1 MNLLLLENN
10 MFGEFEENEN
20 HIPDAYEREELYKMA
35 AEGFDNVYKENREIQ
50 DEYKRIKSSPK
61 LSMLWTILT
70 GWKFKDEEINLDG
83 LPPREKL
90 TALMLKMCP
99 EKMVLDSGWKSNIMV
114 AIEMTTDKDAFNAT
128 ADCTILIA
136 EKDLITDKD
145 FQKKILSYKTKFE
158 DGIANKGLRSY
169 QGYIVHH
176 LLMKKWVEDTYDETF
191 WKDMIYKEIEKIER
205 EPLPDKK

>member
-1 MNLLLLENN
+1 
-10 MFGEFEENEN
+10 MFDDEEFENFEKN
-20 HIPDAYEREELYKMA
+20 HVPGPYEREELYKMA
-35 AEGFDNVYKENREIQ
+35 EEKFNDVYKDNREIQ

-61 LSMLWTILT
+61 LAILWSILT
-70 GWKFKDEEINLDG
+70 GWKFKEDEIKTEG
-83 LPPREKL
+83 LPPREML
-90 TALMLKMCP
+90 TALMLRMCP
-99 EKMVLDSGWKSNIMV
+99 EKLVLDEDWKSNIM
-114 AIEMTTDKDAFNAT
+114 EELQMKTGKDAFNAT

-145 FQKKILSYKTKFE
+145 FQKKILSYKEKFE
-158 DGIANKGLRSY
+158 DSIANNGMSSY
-169 QGYIVHH
+169 QGYIIHH

>member
-1 MNLLLLENN
+1 
-10 MFGEFEENEN
+10 MFDNFDEFEKN
-20 HIPDAYEREELYKMA
+20 HVPDPYEREELYKMA
-35 AEGFDNVYKENREIQ
+35 AEKFNDVYKENREIQ

-70 GWKFKDEEINLDG
+70 GWKFKDEEINIDG

-99 EKMVLDSGWKSNIMV
+99 EKMVLDSGWKSNILE
-114 AIEMTTDKDAFNAT
+114 AIEMQTEKDAFNAT

-145 FQKKILSYKTKFE
+145 FQKKILSYKNKFE
-158 DGIANKGLRSY
+158 DSIANNGMSSY
-169 QGYIVHH
+169 QGYIIHH

>member
-1 MNLLLLENN
+1 
-10 MFGEFEENEN
+10 MFDDFEEFEKN
-20 HIPDAYEREELYKMA
+20 HVPGPYEREELYKMA
-35 AEGFDNVYKENREIQ
+35 EEKFNDVYKDNREIQ

-61 LSMLWTILT
+61 LAILWSILT
-70 GWKFKDEEINLDG
+70 GWKFKEDEIKTEG
-83 LPPREKL
+83 LPPREML
-90 TALMLKMCP
+90 TALMLRMCP
-99 EKMVLDSGWKSNIMV
+99 EKLVLDEGWKSNIME
-114 AIEMTTDKDAFNAT
+114 ALQMKTGKDAFNAT

-145 FQKKILSYKTKFE
+145 FQKKILSYKEKFE
-158 DGIANKGLRSY
+158 DSIANNGMSSY
-169 QGYIVHH
+169 QGYIIHH

>member
-1 MNLLLLENN
+1 
-10 MFGEFEENEN
+10 MFDEFEDFETN
-20 HIPDAYEREELYKMA
+20 HVPDSYEREELFKT
-35 AEGFDNVYKENREIQ
+35 AEESFARVYKDNHEFQN
-50 DEYKRIKSSPK
+50 EYKRIKSSPK
-61 LSMLWTILT
+61 LAMLWTILT
-70 GWKFKDEEINLDG
+70 GWKFKDDEIKIDD

-99 EKMVLDSGWKSNIMV
+99 EKMVLDSGWKSNILE
-114 AIEMTTDKDAFNAT
+114 ALDLPTEKDAFNAT
-128 ADCTILIA
+128 ADCTFLIA
-136 EKDLITDKD
+136 EKDLVTDKD
-145 FQKKILSYKTKFE
+145 FQKKILSYKKKF
-158 DGIANKGLRSY
+158 DDSIANKGMRSY

>member
-1 MNLLLLENN
+1 
-10 MFGEFEENEN
+10 MFDDFEEFEKN
-20 HIPDAYEREELYKMA
+20 HVPGPYERDELYNMA
-35 AEGFDNVYKENREIQ
+35 EEKFNDVYKDNREIQ

-61 LSMLWTILT
+61 LAILWSILT
-70 GWKFKDEEINLDG
+70 GWKFKEDEIKTEG
-83 LPPREKL
+83 LPPREML
-90 TALMLKMCP
+90 TALMLRMCP
-99 EKMVLDSGWKSNIMV
+99 EKLVLDEGWKSNIME
-114 AIEMTTDKDAFNAT
+114 ALQMKTGKDAFNAT

-145 FQKKILSYKTKFE
+145 FQKKILSYKEKFE
-158 DGIANKGLRSY
+158 DSIANNGMSSY
-169 QGYIVHH
+169 QGYIIHH

>member
-1 MNLLLLENN
+1 
-10 MFGEFEENEN
+10 MFDDFEEFEKN
-20 HIPDAYEREELYKMA
+20 HVPGPYEREELYKMA
-35 AEGFDNVYKENREIQ
+35 EEKFDDVYKDNSEIQ

-61 LSMLWTILT
+61 LAILWSILT
-70 GWKFKDEEINLDG
+70 GWKFKNEEIKTEG
-83 LPPREKL
+83 LPPREML

-99 EKMVLDSGWKSNIMV
+99 EKLVLDDGWKSNIME
-114 AIEMTTDKDAFNAT
+114 ALQMKTGKDAFNAT

-145 FQKKILSYKTKFE
+145 FQKKILSYKEKFE
-158 DGIANKGLRSY
+158 DSIANNGMSSY
-169 QGYIVHH
+169 QGYIIHH

-205 EPLPDKK
+205 EPLPDKT

>member
-1 MNLLLLENN
+1 
-10 MFGEFEENEN
+10 MFDDFEEFEKN
-20 HIPDAYEREELYKMA
+20 HVPGPYEREELYKMA
-35 AEGFDNVYKENREIQ
+35 EEKFNDVYKDNREIQ

-61 LSMLWTILT
+61 LAILWSILT
-70 GWKFKDEEINLDG
+70 GWKFKEDEINIEG
-83 LPPREKL
+83 LPPREML

-99 EKMVLDSGWKSNIMV
+99 EKLVLDNDWKRNIME
-114 AIEMTTDKDAFNAT
+114 ALEMKTGKDAFNAT

-145 FQKKILSYKTKFE
+145 FQKKILSYKEKFE
-158 DGIANKGLRSY
+158 DSIANNGMSSY
-169 QGYIVHH
+169 QGYIIHH

>member
-1 MNLLLLENN
+1 
-10 MFGEFEENEN
+10 MFDDFEEFEKN
-20 HIPDAYEREELYKMA
+20 HVPGPYEREELYKMA
-35 AEGFDNVYKENREIQ
+35 EEKFDDVYKDNREIQ

-61 LSMLWTILT
+61 LAILWSILT
-70 GWKFKDEEINLDG
+70 GWKFKEDEIKTEG
-83 LPPREKL
+83 LPPREML

-99 EKMVLDSGWKSNIMV
+99 EKLVLDDGWKSNIME
-114 AIEMTTDKDAFNAT
+114 ALQMKTGKDAFNAT

-145 FQKKILSYKTKFE
+145 FQKKILSYKEKFE
-158 DGIANKGLRSY
+158 DSIANNGMSSY
-169 QGYIVHH
+169 QGYIIHH

>member
-1 MNLLLLENN
+1 
-10 MFGEFEENEN
+10 MFDDFEEFEKN
-20 HIPDAYEREELYKMA
+20 HVPGPYEREELYKMA
-35 AEGFDNVYKENREIQ
+35 EEKFEDVYKDNREIQ

-61 LSMLWTILT
+61 LAILWSILT
-70 GWKFKDEEINLDG
+70 GWKFKEDEIKTEG
-83 LPPREKL
+83 LPPREML

-99 EKMVLDSGWKSNIMV
+99 EKLVLDDGWKSNIME
-114 AIEMTTDKDAFNAT
+114 AIQMKTDKDAFNAT

-145 FQKKILSYKTKFE
+145 FQKKILSYKEKFE
-158 DGIANKGLRSY
+158 DSIANNGMSSY
-169 QGYIVHH
+169 QGYIIHH

-205 EPLPDKK
+205 EPLPDKT

>member
-1 MNLLLLENN
+1 
-10 MFGEFEENEN
+10 MFDDFEDFEKN
-20 HIPDAYEREELYKMA
+20 HIPGSYEREELYKMA
-35 AEGFDNVYKENREIQ
+35 EEKFNDVYKENREIQ

-61 LSMLWTILT
+61 LAMLWTILT
-70 GWKFKDEEINLDG
+70 GWKFKEDEINLDG

-99 EKMVLDSGWKSNIMV
+99 EKLVLDSGWKSNILE
-114 AIEMTTDKDAFNAT
+114 AIEMKTEKDAFNAT

-145 FQKKILSYKTKFE
+145 FQKKILSYKEKFE
-158 DGIANKGLRSY
+158 DSIANNGMSSY
-169 QGYIVHH
+169 QGYIIHH

>member
-1 MNLLLLENN
+1 
-10 MFGEFEENEN
+10 MFDDEEFENFEKN
-20 HIPDAYEREELYKMA
+20 HVPGPYEREELYKMA
-35 AEGFDNVYKENREIQ
+35 EEKFNDVYKDNREIQ

-61 LSMLWTILT
+61 LAILWSILT
-70 GWKFKDEEINLDG
+70 GWKFKEDEIKTEG
-83 LPPREKL
+83 LPPREML
-90 TALMLKMCP
+90 TALMLRMCP
-99 EKMVLDSGWKSNIMV
+99 EKLVLDEGWKSNIME
-114 AIEMTTDKDAFNAT
+114 ALEMKTGKDAFNAT

-145 FQKKILSYKTKFE
+145 FQKKILSYKEKFE
-158 DGIANKGLRSY
+158 DSIANNGMSSY
-169 QGYIVHH
+169 QGYIIHH

>member
-1 MNLLLLENN
+1 
-10 MFGEFEENEN
+10 MFDDEEFENFEKN
-20 HIPDAYEREELYKMA
+20 HVPGPYEREELYKMA
-35 AEGFDNVYKENREIQ
+35 EEKFNDVYKDNREIQ

-61 LSMLWTILT
+61 LAILWSILT
-70 GWKFKDEEINLDG
+70 GWKFKEDEIKTEG
-83 LPPREKL
+83 LPPREML
-90 TALMLKMCP
+90 TALMLRMCP
-99 EKMVLDSGWKSNIMV
+99 EKLVLDEGWKSNIM
-114 AIEMTTDKDAFNAT
+114 EELQMKTGKDAFNAT

-145 FQKKILSYKTKFE
+145 FQKKILSYKEKFE
-158 DGIANKGLRSY
+158 DSIANNGMSSY
-169 QGYIVHH
+169 QGYIIHH

>member
-1 MNLLLLENN
+1 
-10 MFGEFEENEN
+10 MFDDFEEFEKN
-20 HIPDAYEREELYKMA
+20 HVPGPYEREELYKMA
-35 AEGFDNVYKENREIQ
+35 AEKFDDVYKDNREIQ

-61 LSMLWTILT
+61 LAILWSILT
-70 GWKFKDEEINLDG
+70 GWKFKEDEIKTEG
-83 LPPREKL
+83 LPPREML

-99 EKMVLDSGWKSNIMV
+99 EKLVLDDGWKSNIME
-114 AIEMTTDKDAFNAT
+114 ALQMKTGKDAFNAT

-145 FQKKILSYKTKFE
+145 FQKKILSYKEKFE
-158 DGIANKGLRSY
+158 DSIANNGMSSY
-169 QGYIVHH
+169 QGYIIHH

>member
-1 MNLLLLENN
+1 
-10 MFGEFEENEN
+10 MFDDFEEFEKN
-20 HIPDAYEREELYKMA
+20 HVPGPYEREELYKMA
-35 AEGFDNVYKENREIQ
+35 EEKFNDVYKDNREIQ

-61 LSMLWTILT
+61 LSILWSILT
-70 GWKFKDEEINLDG
+70 GWKFKEDEINIEG
-83 LPPREKL
+83 LPPREML

-99 EKMVLDSGWKSNIMV
+99 EKLVLDNDWKRTIME
-114 AIEMTTDKDAFNAT
+114 ALEMKTGKDAFNAT

-145 FQKKILSYKTKFE
+145 FQKKILLYKEKFE
-158 DGIANKGLRSY
+158 ESIANNGMSSY
-169 QGYIVHH
+169 QGYIIHH

>member
-1 MNLLLLENN
+1 
-10 MFGEFEENEN
+10 MFDDFEDFEKN
-20 HIPDAYEREELYKMA
+20 HIPGSYEREELYKMA
-35 AEGFDNVYKENREIQ
+35 EEKFNDVYKENREIQ

-61 LSMLWTILT
+61 LAILWSILT
-70 GWKFKDEEINLDG
+70 GWKFKEDEIKTEG
-83 LPPREKL
+83 LPPREML
-90 TALMLKMCP
+90 TALMLRMCP
-99 EKMVLDSGWKSNIMV
+99 EKLVLDEGWKSNIME
-114 AIEMTTDKDAFNAT
+114 ALQMKTGKDAFNAT

-145 FQKKILSYKTKFE
+145 FQKKILSYKEKFE
-158 DGIANKGLRSY
+158 DSIANNGMSSY
-169 QGYIVHH
+169 QGYIIHH

>member
-1 MNLLLLENN
+1 
-10 MFGEFEENEN
+10 MFDDFEEFEKN
-20 HIPDAYEREELYKMA
+20 HVPGPYEREELYKMA
-35 AEGFDNVYKENREIQ
+35 EEKFNDVYKDNREIQ

-61 LSMLWTILT
+61 LAILWSILT
-70 GWKFKDEEINLDG
+70 GWKFKEDEIKTEG
-83 LPPREKL
+83 LPPREML

-99 EKMVLDSGWKSNIMV
+99 EKLVLDDGWKSNIME
-114 AIEMTTDKDAFNAT
+114 ALQMKTGKDAFNAT

-145 FQKKILSYKTKFE
+145 FQKKILSYKEKFE
-158 DGIANKGLRSY
+158 DSIANNGMSSY
-169 QGYIVHH
+169 QGYIIHH

>member
-1 MNLLLLENN
+1 
-10 MFGEFEENEN
+10 MFDDEEFENFEKN
-20 HIPDAYEREELYKMA
+20 HVPGPYEREELYKMA
-35 AEGFDNVYKENREIQ
+35 EEKFNDVYKDNREIQ

-61 LSMLWTILT
+61 LAILWSILT
-70 GWKFKDEEINLDG
+70 GWKFKEDEIKTEG
-83 LPPREKL
+83 LPPREML
-90 TALMLKMCP
+90 TALMLRMCP
-99 EKMVLDSGWKSNIMV
+99 EKLVLDEGWKSNIME
-114 AIEMTTDKDAFNAT
+114 ALQMKTGKDAFNAT

-145 FQKKILSYKTKFE
+145 FQKKILSYKEKFE
-158 DGIANKGLRSY
+158 DSIANNGMSSY
-169 QGYIVHH
+169 QGYIIHH

>member
-1 MNLLLLENN
+1 
-10 MFGEFEENEN
+10 MFDDEEFENFEKN
-20 HIPDAYEREELYKMA
+20 HVPGPYEREELYKMA
-35 AEGFDNVYKENREIQ
+35 EEKFNDVYKDNREIQ

-61 LSMLWTILT
+61 LAILWSILT
-70 GWKFKDEEINLDG
+70 GWKFKEDEIKTEG
-83 LPPREKL
+83 LPPREML
-90 TALMLKMCP
+90 TALMLRMCP
-99 EKMVLDSGWKSNIMV
+99 EKLVLDEGWKSNIME
-114 AIEMTTDKDAFNAT
+114 ALQMKTGKDAFNAT

-145 FQKKILSYKTKFE
+145 FQKKILSYKEKFE
-158 DGIANKGLRSY
+158 DSIANNGMSSY
-169 QGYIVHH
+169 QGYVIHH

>member
-1 MNLLLLENN
+1 
-10 MFGEFEENEN
+10 MFDDFEEFEKN
-20 HIPDAYEREELYKMA
+20 HVPGPYEREELYKMA
-35 AEGFDNVYKENREIQ
+35 EEKFDDVYKDNREIQ

-61 LSMLWTILT
+61 LAILWSILT
-70 GWKFKDEEINLDG
+70 GWKFKEDEIKTEG
-83 LPPREKL
+83 LPPREML
-90 TALMLKMCP
+90 TALMLRMCP
-99 EKMVLDSGWKSNIMV
+99 EKLVLDDGWKSNIME
-114 AIEMTTDKDAFNAT
+114 ALQMKTGKDAFNAT

-145 FQKKILSYKTKFE
+145 FQKKILSYKEKFE
-158 DGIANKGLRSY
+158 DSIANNGMSSY
-169 QGYIVHH
+169 QGYIIHH

>member
-1 MNLLLLENN
+1 
-10 MFGEFEENEN
+10 MFDDEEFENFEKN
-20 HIPDAYEREELYKMA
+20 HVPGPYEREELYKMA
-35 AEGFDNVYKENREIQ
+35 EEKFNDVYKDNREIQ

-61 LSMLWTILT
+61 LAILWSILT
-70 GWKFKDEEINLDG
+70 GWKFKEDEIKTEG
-83 LPPREKL
+83 LPPREML
-90 TALMLKMCP
+90 TVLMLRMCP
-99 EKMVLDSGWKSNIMV
+99 EKLVLDEGWKSNIM
-114 AIEMTTDKDAFNAT
+114 ESLQMKTDKDSFNAT

-145 FQKKILSYKTKFE
+145 FQKKILSYKEKFE
-158 DGIANKGLRSY
+158 DSIANNGMSSY
-169 QGYIVHH
+169 QGYIIHH

>member
-1 MNLLLLENN
+1 
-10 MFGEFEENEN
+10 MFDDFEEFEKN
-20 HIPDAYEREELYKMA
+20 HVPGPYEREELYKMA
-35 AEGFDNVYKENREIQ
+35 EEKFDDVFKDNREIQ

-61 LSMLWTILT
+61 LAILWSILT
-70 GWKFKDEEINLDG
+70 GWKFKEDEIKTEG
-83 LPPREKL
+83 LPPREML
-90 TALMLKMCP
+90 TALMLRMCP
-99 EKMVLDSGWKSNIMV
+99 EKLVLDDGWKSNIME
-114 AIEMTTDKDAFNAT
+114 ALQMKTGKDAFNAT

-145 FQKKILSYKTKFE
+145 FQKKILSYKEKFE
-158 DGIANKGLRSY
+158 DSIANNGMSSY
-169 QGYIVHH
+169 QGYIIHH